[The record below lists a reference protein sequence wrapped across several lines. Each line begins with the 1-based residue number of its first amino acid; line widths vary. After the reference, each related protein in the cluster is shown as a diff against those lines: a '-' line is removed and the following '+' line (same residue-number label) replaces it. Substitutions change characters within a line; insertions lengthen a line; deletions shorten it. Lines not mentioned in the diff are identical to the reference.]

1 MKVTTNEALIEQR
14 SKWAKRLAPLTM
26 LFLIGGLITNFMSV
40 KNPDLFRPTLILLA
54 LGFVS
59 AIFRSHLVNSWVKE
73 PRGDQV
79 LSQVLK
85 KFGNDYLL
93 FNYTSPVPHVLLAPD
108 GLYIVVVKNHGDQIT
123 VDGRKFK
130 RKFTA
135 SRLLRMF
142 ADEGLGSPVGEGE
155 GKMSKLN
162 KYLRAQMPE
171 ETIPEIKPLILFTNK
186 KVQLTINNP
195 AVPVLTTNKL
205 KTFFRD
211 EGKNRTI
218 SAEQRRILAPLLGGN
233 LAATE

>member
-59 AIFRSHLVNSWVKE
+59 AIFSSHLVNTWVKE
-73 PRGDQV
+73 PRADQV
-79 LSQVLK
+79 LTQVLK

-142 ADEGLGSPVGEGE
+142 ADEGLGSPVGEVE

-186 KVQLTINNP
+186 KVQLTINDP
-195 AVPVLTTNKL
+195 AVPVLTTNEL

-211 EGKNRTI
+211 AGKNRTI